1 MVATQH
7 PEGGPRPLPRRLL
20 DARLN
25 AARPR
30 KHLALRLDLRGRVA
44 AGGQSARS
52 NGQLP
57 GAVERDVVGCCGVEL
72 PFVVAPATETDL
84 ASVARVVAPF
94 QAVRARAGHLRCRGY
109 TSSSVFAS

>member
-7 PEGGPRPLPRRLL
+7 PEGGPQPLTRRQL

-57 GAVERDVVGCCGVEL
+57 GAVERDVVGCCGLQL
-72 PFVVAPATETDL
+72 PFLLPPPTDPDPPSAPPL
-84 ASVARVVAPF
+84 LAPF
-94 QAVRARAGHLRCRGY
+94 HALR
-109 TSSSVFAS
+109 T